1 MFWRK
6 IRAECFKNFIYFLSW
21 KIYIFHIL
29 LLTSIKNKPSGSCPG
44 LQILINFRGTQPEGK
59 YGASDQPHGPVT
71 KFWIPDSS
79 QLIHTLKHSLWN
91 PKSAKLVQTVH
102 KFNSCLQKIQR
113 KKKIVLKYLYICIY
127 IHSPY
132 EWRYTLSFFKE
143 IKHL

>member
-44 LQILINFRGTQPEGK
+44 LQILINFRGAQPEGK
-59 YGASDQPHGPVT
+59 YGMSDQSHRPVT

-91 PKSAKLVQTVH
+91 PKSTKLVQTVH
-102 KFNSCLQKIQR
+102 NSCLQKIQR
-113 KKKIVLKYLYICIY
+113 KKRRLFLNISIYVSTSIPCMNDDILY
-127 IHSPY
+127 HS
-132 EWRYTLSFFKE
+132 SK
-143 IKHL
+143 K